1 MLPLEPESPQILT
14 CNFLKKKKILKELA
28 LIDMRILE
36 GKVAIVTGG
45 GRGLGREYAIALARE
60 GAKVVVNDPGFE
72 IDGSGGKREIAE
84 KVVEEIRAQ
93 GGMAVP
99 NFDSVASS
107 EGVENIIRTAVK
119 NFGGIDILINNA
131 GILRDNTI
139 TEMNDE
145 EWDSV
150 INVILKG
157 SFLCMRYA
165 GKIMKERK
173 WGRIIN
179 TSSLT
184 GVFGNYGQ
192 ANYSSACAG
201 VIGLT
206 KTAAIE
212 FAKYGITVNC
222 ILPLAITRMTEN
234 HPSFEGVDRNEFSP
248 DLCVPL
254 VLYLLSDLAE
264 TITGYVFGIHGGEIF
279 AYKTYL
285 TRGIKKE
292 KWSIEEIHQNLRKI
306 IEE

>member
-1 MLPLEPESPQILT
+1 
-14 CNFLKKKKILKELA
+14 
-28 LIDMRILE
+28 MRFLE
-36 GKVAIVTGG
+36 GKIAIVTGG

-72 IDGSGGKREIAE
+72 IDGSGGNREIAE
-84 KVVEEIRAQ
+84 KVAEEIKTQ

-99 NFDSVASS
+99 SFDSVASS
-107 EGVENIIRTAVK
+107 EGVENIIKTAVK
-119 NFGGIDILINNA
+119 NFGGVDILINNA
-131 GILRDNTI
+131 GILRDRTI

-145 EWDSV
+145 EWDDV

-157 SFLCMRYA
+157 SFLCMRSA
-165 GKIMKERK
+165 GRIMKERG

-179 TSSLT
+179 TSSLIA
-184 GVFGNYGQ
+184 VFGNYGQ
-192 ANYSSACAG
+192 ANYSAACAG

-206 KTAAIE
+206 KTGAIE
-212 FAKYGITVNC
+212 FAKHGITVNC

-234 HPSFEGVDRNEFSP
+234 HPSFKGVNKDEFSP

-254 VLYLLSDLAE
+254 VLYLLSDLADS
-264 TITGYVFGIHGGEIF
+264 ITGYVLGIHGGEIF

-285 TRGIKKE
+285 TKGVKKK
-292 KWSIEEIHQNLRKI
+292 KWTIEEIHQNLRKI